1 MTGKST
7 KEKWM
12 CWEGHDKNTPSMV
25 FYEKPYPHFRCF
37 GCGKTFDIF
46 DAARYLEGLNFKE
59 ALNKFAIKYGYE
71 DKLYEDQ
78 IKPNTVY
85 SIFEDLKNVAM
96 NFEYKY
102 MKKSVKEYLKKKK
115 ITVEDMKKYD
125 IGYISNPIRIIN
137 QLKKK
142 YGETDIKIL
151 GLDQQNLLVD
161 ESLIFFI
168 MDKDNKPIAITRRYC
183 GTQNFPKYVNTKNNV
198 LYKKSETLYGMNRI
212 NLNKKYVYLVEGQT
226 DALALWKIGHNA
238 LAVSGTATNEST
250 IKSIVDLGL
259 QNIIIMFDNDNAGK
273 NATYKFIDFILENS
287 LIEKYN
293 LKVLVKQLDEELDI
307 DEYINKYSAD
317 KFNQIKPISV
327 IEFLTQYLLSTESAY
342 DAVEKIG
349 NLFAKY
355 NNFNLLKTIDIIYN
369 TLSKNKSIN
378 KLNLYNYLENRI
390 IQSKLISVNEYMIN
404 IKQYLDKLQKD
415 YDYLLERHL
424 FNNTDVGQVFEE

>member
-1 MTGKST
+1 
-7 KEKWM
+7 
-12 CWEGHDKNTPSMV
+12 
-25 FYEKPYPHFRCF
+25 
-37 GCGKTFDIF
+37 
-46 DAARYLEGLNFKE
+46 
-59 ALNKFAIKYGYE
+59 
-71 DKLYEDQ
+71 
-78 IKPNTVY
+78 
-85 SIFEDLKNVAM
+85 
-96 NFEYKY
+96 
-102 MKKSVKEYLKKKK
+102 
-115 ITVEDMKKYD
+115 
-125 IGYISNPIRIIN
+125 
-137 QLKKK
+137 
-142 YGETDIKIL
+142 
-151 GLDQQNLLVD
+151 
-161 ESLIFFI
+161 
-168 MDKDNKPIAITRRYC
+168 
-183 GTQNFPKYVNTKNNV
+183 
-198 LYKKSETLYGMNRI
+198 MNRI